1 MTQRF
6 KTLFALLLVA
16 TGIQAQLLWKIS
28 GNGLTK
34 PSYVI
39 GTYHLAPASFA
50 DSIVGLNNALSEA
63 EQVYGELDMSNLQSP
78 ETIGK
83 IQAAMSLPEG
93 TSFETLFTAEQTERI
108 NAFMRQLMGVDMSNP
123 MVASQLKAMKPAT
136 LTTQFTL
143 LMFLKKYPDIDVQNL
158 FDEYFQ
164 KKAAEANKPIGGL
177 ESLELQMH
185 VLYESKSLQRQA
197 EELMCLVD
205 NQAHN
210 EKVADMITKAFYA
223 QDLKAIE
230 AAGQVKLHT
239 ACDATPKEEAT
250 LIYHRN
256 ADWAKKMPG
265 IMQQRATFFAVG
277 ALHLPGEKGLIE
289 LLRKAGFTLEAVK

>member
-63 EQVYGELDMSNLQSP
+63 EQVYGELDMSNLQSA

-108 NAFMRQLMGVDMSNP
+108 NAFMRQLMGVDMTNP

-136 LTTQFTL
+136 LSTQFTL

-177 ESLELQMH
+177 ESIELQMH

-210 EKVADMITKAFYA
+210 EKVAEMITKAFYA

-230 AAGQVKLHT
+230 AAGQLKLHT
-239 ACDATPKEEAT
+239 ACDATPEEEAT